1 MYKKTEDAILFSVL
15 KNLLQKITNTKTFID
30 IESRYQVLLVVVFP
44 AILHQHKARMI
55 KLTIMYR

>member
-15 KNLLQKITNTKTFID
+15 KNLLHKITNTKTFID

-44 AILHQHKARMI
+44 AHTTPAQSKNDQ
-55 KLTIMYR
+55 TNNNV